1 MVDNTIITKKAASG
15 ESLMALAFKK
25 NSPDF
30 YICLHRGRE
39 WIVKIGFQQS
49 HIEFNMQKYILMHHN
64 HTFWVKIQQS
74 NPGERFASHMA
85 FQLFPW

>member
-1 MVDNTIITKKAASG
+1 
-15 ESLMALAFKK
+15 
-25 NSPDF
+25 
-30 YICLHRGRE
+30 
-39 WIVKIGFQQS
+39 
-49 HIEFNMQKYILMHHN
+49 MQKYILMHHH